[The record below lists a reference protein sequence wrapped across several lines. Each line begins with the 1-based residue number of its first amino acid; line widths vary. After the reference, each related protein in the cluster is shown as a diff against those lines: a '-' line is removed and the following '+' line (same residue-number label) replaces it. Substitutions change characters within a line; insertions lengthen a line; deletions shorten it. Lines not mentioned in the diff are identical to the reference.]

1 MSTLKYAALYEDV
14 AHKEFLRCLLPQLAQ
29 RVKSDT
35 VIEKV
40 EIHITASNKKQ
51 VDNRCASASKVAF
64 VDCEADFFVVCR
76 DIDSIDPKV
85 YTQKQEELTGRFHH
99 TGAGK
104 TILCLPVQCIEHWLL
119 YLKQHRDNA
128 HSTKNDPVENVPRKE
143 AKIGVYGKSAPK
155 REYCKTV
162 VSEHCA
168 VIDIDWLQSRSMSF
182 REFATNTRTV
192 LQHLSST
199 AL

>member
-1 MSTLKYAALYEDV
+1 MSTLKYATLYEDV

-29 RVKSDT
+29 RVESEII
-35 VIEKV
+35 IEEV
-40 EIHITASNKKQ
+40 SYFPIIARNKNE
-51 VDNRCASASKVAF
+51 VDKFCASASKVAF
-64 VDCEADFFVVCR
+64 VEHGADFFVVCR

-119 YLKQHRDNA
+119 YLKQHRDNPD
-128 HSTKNDPVENVPRKE
+128 STKNNSVENVPRKD

-155 REYCKTV
+155 REYCKAV

-168 VIDIDWLQSRSMSF
+168 VIDIDWLESRSASF
-182 REFATNTRTV
+182 REFATNARTV
-192 LQHLSST
+192 LLYLSE
-199 AL
+199 

>member
-29 RVKSDT
+29 RIKSEII
-35 VIEKV
+35 IEEV
-40 EIHITASNKKQ
+40 SYFPIIARNKNE
-51 VDNRCASASKVAF
+51 VDKFCASASKVAF
-64 VDCEADFFVVCR
+64 VEHGADFFVVCR

-119 YLKQHRDNA
+119 YLKQRRDNPD
-128 HSTKNDPVENVPRKE
+128 STKNDPVENMPRKD

-155 REYCKTV
+155 REYCKVV
-162 VSEHCA
+162 VSDHCA
-168 VIDIDWLQSRSMSF
+168 VIDIDWLKSRSASF
-182 REFATNTRTV
+182 REFATNARTV
-192 LQHLSST
+192 LLYLSE
-199 AL
+199 